1 VPWCSDDTTN
11 HLSRLSSCARFPWFR
26 QMQVNEGKMRRGLG
40 ITVALSLLLL
50 LSTEIIGAA
59 PLSQEQLCEIT
70 SPRANAQVRGSV
82 DISGSARLGPDFQ
95 FYKVE
100 YASSAT
106 PDLWVPI
113 GDLHSQEKTDE
124 RLETWYTTS
133 LPDGAYYLHLVVVR
147 KDGNYIQTDPLR
159 VNVANAE
166 PAPTHTPEESPT
178 PTPTIVIP
186 TPTTAIVE
194 QPTVVRATPSASAEP
209 EASAT
214 VAQETESTIPIPSLD
229 TFVRQCVFGAFVA
242 AVLFVFV
249 GVVFLLRRLI

>member
-1 VPWCSDDTTN
+1 
-11 HLSRLSSCARFPWFR
+11 
-26 QMQVNEGKMRRGLG
+26 MRRGLH
-40 ITVALSLLLL
+40 IAIALSLLLF
-50 LSTEIIGAA
+50 LSAERTAA
-59 PLSQEQLCEIT
+59 LPLFQEQLHEIT

-82 DISGSARLGPDFQ
+82 DIIGSARMGPEFQ

-106 PDLWVPI
+106 PDLWVVI
-113 GDLHSQEKTDE
+113 GDIHNQEKTDE
-124 RLETWYTTS
+124 RLETWHTAS
-133 LPDGAYYLHLVVVR
+133 LPDGAYYLHLVVVK
-147 KDGNYIQTDPLR
+147 KDGNYEQTDPLR

-194 QPTVVRATPSASAEP
+194 QPTVVRSTPSPSAEP
-209 EASAT
+209 EASPT
-214 VAQETESTIPIPSLD
+214 IAQETESTVAVPSVD
-229 TFVRQCVFGAFVA
+229 TFARQCAFGAFVA

-249 GVVFLLRRLI
+249 GVVFLVRRLI

>member
-1 VPWCSDDTTN
+1 
-11 HLSRLSSCARFPWFR
+11 
-26 QMQVNEGKMRRGLG
+26 MRRALT
-40 ITVALSLLLL
+40 ITITLSLLLF
-50 LSTEIIGAA
+50 LSTMIITAA
-59 PLSQEQLCEIT
+59 PLSQERLHEIT

-82 DISGSARLGPDFQ
+82 DIIGSARLGQEFQ

-100 YASSAT
+100 YASSAI
-106 PDLWVPI
+106 PDLWVVI
-113 GDLHSQEKTDE
+113 GDTHDQEKTNE
-124 RLETWYTTS
+124 RLEIWHTS
-133 LPDGAYYLHLVVVR
+133 GLPDGAYYLRLVVV
-147 KDGNYIQTDPLR
+147 KQDGNYEQTDPLR

-194 QPTVVRATPSASAEP
+194 QPTVVRTTPSALAEP
-209 EASAT
+209 EASPT
-214 VAQETESTIPIPSLD
+214 LPQETESTVSIPSLD

-249 GVVFLLRRLI
+249 GVVLLMRRLI